1 MDFSFTQMQRDIR
14 SAVRDLLEKECSSDL
29 IREMEKDEKGYSPEL
44 WHKLAELGWL
54 GLAFPNRY
62 GGSEG
67 NFFDLIILLEEM
79 GRYLVP
85 VPFLPAVILGGM
97 PILYGG
103 SEKQKQTYLPK
114 IANGELIFTMAL
126 TEPDPS
132 YSVSGIKMR
141 AIREGNGYVINGV
154 KAFIPSAHI
163 ADYFVVPALTQNK
176 KKGSSGITLFIIEN
190 NRSDVSWSVLN
201 TTASSKLC
209 EVVFNQVK
217 VTKEKVLGQFGEGS
231 GVLRKVLEL
240 ATVAECALMVGGAEQ
255 VVKMTVDYAKKRTQF
270 NRPIGSF
277 QAIQHRCANM
287 LVDLDGAKF
296 VTYEAAWK
304 LSLGLP
310 STFEVSVAK
319 AWVNQAYQRI
329 CSNGHQI
336 HGGVGV
342 IKDHDMQ
349 LYSMRAKEAEFFLG
363 DTSFHREALA
373 ALLGL

>member
-14 SAVRDLLEKECSSDL
+14 SAVRDFLEKECSSDL
-29 IREMEKDEKGYSPEL
+29 IRRMENDEKGYSAEL

-54 GLAFPNRY
+54 GLALPNKY

-67 NFFDLIILLEEM
+67 SFFDLLVLLEEL

-85 VPFLPAVILGGM
+85 VPFLPSVILGGM
-97 PILYGG
+97 SILHGG

-114 IANGELIFTMAL
+114 IAHGELIFTMAL
-126 TEPDPS
+126 TEPEMS
-132 YSVSGIKMR
+132 YGVSGIRMR
-141 AIREGNGYVINGV
+141 AVQEGSAYVINGT
-154 KAFIPSAHI
+154 KIFIPSAHI
-163 ADYFVVPALTQNK
+163 ADYLVVPTLTQGK
-176 KKGSSGITLFIIEN
+176 KKGDAGITLFVIEK
-190 NRSDVSWSVLN
+190 NRPDVKCSVLN
-201 TTASSKLC
+201 TTACSKLC
-209 EVVFNQVK
+209 EVVFNRTRATK
-217 VTKEKVLGQFGEGS
+217 VNVLGSAGGGS
-231 GVLRKVLEL
+231 GVLKKVLEL
-240 ATVAECALMVGGAEQ
+240 ATVAECAWMVGGAEQ
-255 VVKMTVDYAKKRTQF
+255 VLKMTVDYAKKRMQF

-310 STFEVSVAK
+310 SAFEVSVAK
-319 AWVNQAYQRI
+319 AWVNQSYQRI
-329 CSNGHQI
+329 CANGHQI

-342 IKDHDMQ
+342 IKDHDLQ

-363 DTSFHREALA
+363 DTGFHREAVA
-373 ALLGL
+373 NLLGL